1 MILKIQKLFVLS
13 LFINGVRLV
22 YEGGGLDRLVHP
34 CCGYPTELIKI
45 YQIFTWSLTQ
55 IPYHYS
61 QLVSIVYL
69 GLSITTAHSL
79 GSVDQYIKWQDWQDS
94 ISHVY
99 ISPAV
104 MP

>member
-34 CCGYPTELIKI
+34 CCGFPTDLTKITKI
-45 YQIFTWSLTQ
+45 YQIFTWSPCQ
-55 IPYHYS
+55 IPYHSS

-79 GSVDQYIKWQDWQDS
+79 GSVDQYIK
-94 ISHVY
+94 
-99 ISPAV
+99 
-104 MP
+104 